1 MKKRTHKSS
10 FIPRQSE
17 STPGADVVVQTQE
30 DGGIVVSFSDGSNDL
45 HVSRRDFMRISGVA
59 AASAAMAGAACRNPV
74 EQIVPY
80 VDRPEEVRIGKPN
93 YYATTWNNVGVL
105 VQTRAG
111 RPVKL
116 EGNPAHPT
124 SNGSLSAIGMS
135 SYMKLYD
142 PDRTKLPM
150 KLEGGESQ
158 VATTWEE
165 LDTAVINGLK
175 TAKNGGI
182 RLLTRSLSGSAQRA
196 LISDITAKVS
206 NFKHYTYEALDNEA
220 ITRANKIGYGS
231 PQLPHYRFDKA
242 QVIVSLQSDFLGT
255 WLSPIEFA
263 RQFASNRDP
272 ESGKM
277 SRFVAFE
284 GILTMTG
291 ANADERHIVRP
302 SMLPFVA
309 LGLAHQVALV
319 QKKGK
324 LQGAVNALLAPYT
337 AEKMTELTGIK
348 SDAFV
353 ALGKELAQNVGKSLV
368 VAGGYTSAA
377 SYGVELEAAVNVL
390 NAILD
395 ADGNT
400 IERDLVSLQS
410 QGGFGQLRELA
421 KEIEAGKVDV
431 LIIADAN
438 PVYSAPVELALAKL
452 LSKENPNRPKLVVSC
467 SDRADE
473 TSRFANYLA
482 PGNHYLE
489 SWGDS
494 VPYDGVYSI
503 VQPAVRPLYSTRS
516 FEESLL
522 QWFAGSGALAQYA
535 GLLKPSA
542 IPAGNHAGGDDDKSK
557 QFETGAWY
565 RYVRKHWK
573 DVIFPKAR
581 AAASFMTFWDATLQK
596 GVWESPESRKTAP
609 TFNAAATVAALA
621 KLKPAAPTKSAPGK
635 LDGKEAVLFATVG
648 LYDGEHTNNGKLLE
662 MPDPITRMTWT
673 SYVMVSPKTFKEAGF
688 VTGSVV
694 DIKRVGGER
703 TLKFPVIMVPGLHD
717 DVVGMP
723 VGFGRTHCG
732 EVANGLGSNTFELST
747 LSSTDAESLHHLG
760 GITVNISPTR
770 DTVEMPIAQGAQV
783 IDLHKRGNLSMTTF
797 AEYSADN
804 TSGIHSHPP
813 LPDLWE
819 NHNYGDL
826 KWGMAVDLS
835 KCTGCSA
842 CVIACVEEN
851 NTPVV
856 GAQGIYEG
864 REMHWMRIDRYY
876 RLPDNKVLND
886 KRHHVFG
893 DPMYAEEPYLAMSE
907 YIEAPRL
914 VFQPMMCQH
923 CESAPC
929 ETVCPVLATV
939 HSSDG
944 INQMAYNRCVGTR
957 YCANNCPFKVRR
969 FNWYNY
975 SEGRGDSIL
984 AKLYPHLKDLDNY
997 NNREPLQAAYNPEV
1011 TVRSR
1016 GVMEKCMFCV
1026 HRIRRAKWQA
1036 KREGR
1041 SKMRDGDVVVACQQA
1056 CPTQAIVFGNLLD
1069 KDSQVAKMH
1078 AKQRALSP
1086 LSELGIESSVAYMT
1100 RVVNNSV
1107 LDVLDNAPK
1116 KPHGGSHAK
1125 KPHTE
1130 AGKDSDAKGVTPSV
1144 EGSKP
1149 H

>member
-17 STPGADVVVQTQE
+17 STPGADVVVQTQQ
-30 DGGIVVSFSDGSNDL
+30 DGGVVVSFSDGSKDL
-45 HVSRRDFMRISGVA
+45 HVSRREFMRISGVA

-74 EQIVPY
+74 EKIVPY

-124 SNGSLSAIGMS
+124 SMGALSAIGMS

-142 PDRTKLPM
+142 PDRAKFPM
-150 KLEGGESQ
+150 TLKGGESQ
-158 VATTWEE
+158 VETTWET

-175 TAKNGGI
+175 AAKNGGI
-182 RLLTRSLSGSAQRA
+182 RLLTRNLSGSAQRA
-196 LISDITAKVS
+196 LVQDISSKVP
-206 NFKHYTYEALDNEA
+206 NFKHYTYEAIGDEA
-220 ITRANKIGYGS
+220 LTRANQIGYGS
-231 PQLPHYRFDKA
+231 AQLPHYRFDKA

-255 WLSPIEFA
+255 WLSPVEFA
-263 RQFASNRDP
+263 RQFSTNRDP
-272 ESGKM
+272 EAGKM

-309 LGLAHQVALV
+309 LGLVHQVALV

-324 LQGAVNALLAPYT
+324 LQGAVNALVAPYT
-337 AEKMTELTGIK
+337 AAKMAELTGIK
-348 SDAFV
+348 AEAFT
-353 ALGKELAQNVGKSLV
+353 ALGKDLAQNVGKSLV

-377 SYGVELEAAVNVL
+377 TYGVELEAAVNLL
-390 NAILD
+390 NAVLD

-410 QGGFGQLRELA
+410 QGGFGQLRALA
-421 KEIEAGKVDV
+421 AEIEAGKVDV

-438 PVYSAPVELALAKL
+438 PVYSAPVELALGKL
-452 LSKENPNRPKLVVSC
+452 LSTQNPNRPKMVISC

-473 TSRFANYLA
+473 TSRFADYLA

-503 VQPAVRPLYSTRS
+503 VQPAIRPLYSTRS

-522 QWFAGSGALAQYA
+522 RWFAGSGALTQYA
-535 GLLKPSA
+535 GILAPGSA
-542 IPAGNHAGGDDDKSK
+542 PIGNYPTADVKDMT
-557 QFETGAWY
+557 FETGAWY
-565 RYVRKHWK
+565 RYVRQHWK
-573 DVIFPKAR
+573 DVIFPKAN
-581 AAASFMTFWDATLQK
+581 AATSFVAFWDATLQK
-596 GVWESPESRKTAP
+596 GVWESPESRKQAAS
-609 TFNAAATVAALA
+609 FNAAATVAALS
-621 KLKPAAPTKSAPGK
+621 KLKAAAPVKAAPGK

-688 VTGSVV
+688 STGSIV
-694 DIKRVGGER
+694 DVKREGGER

-717 DVVGMP
+717 DVVGLP
-723 VGFGRTHCG
+723 LGFGRTHGG
-732 EVANGLGSNTFELST
+732 EVANGLGSNAFELSA
-747 LSSTDAESLHHLG
+747 LDATDAGSLHHLG

-770 DTVEMPIAQGAQV
+770 DSVELPIAQGAQV
-783 IDLHKRGNLSMTTF
+783 IDLHKRGNLSMTTLG
-797 AEYSADN
+797 EYSADN
-804 TSGIHSHPP
+804 TAGIHSHPP

-856 GAQGIYEG
+856 GAEGIVEG

-876 RLPDNKVLND
+876 RLPDNKTLNET
-886 KRHHVFG
+886 RHHVFG

-907 YIEAPRL
+907 YIESPRV

-984 AKLYPHLKDLDNY
+984 AKLYPHLQDLDTY

-1041 SKMRDGDVVVACQQA
+1041 SKMRDGDVVVACQQS

-1086 LSELGIESSVAYMT
+1086 LNELGIESSVAYMT
-1100 RVVNNSV
+1100 RVVNNDV

-1116 KPHGGSHAK
+1116 KVHGGRHGDEA
-1125 KPHTE
+1125 HTE
-1130 AGKDSDAKGVTPSV
+1130 ANKKADPTPV
-1144 EGSKP
+1144 AP
-1149 H
+1149 IVQD